1 MKTTMG
7 LATAAVLAVGSLGVA
22 TAATSQAAPTAPT
35 TTTSSSP
42 ATSAGLERAD
52 DDRVAAAAVE
62 ALRAHPRAARAAQGQ
77 DVEVTDTVV
86 DPDGSTHVRMQRTF
100 RGLRVLG
107 GDLVVHQGAGSD
119 AWEGVS
125 QTLAAPLDLST
136 TPALDAGAAGRRALA
151 PTKELREV
159 AQLERSGRPTLVVDA
174 HGAEPTLAWE
184 VVTTGVREDGT
195 PSRLASY
202 VDART
207 GQVLRRE
214 EQIHTADG
222 QGESLYSGTV
232 ALQVTQKGSS
242 YELRDATRGG
252 NHTTD
257 MNGATDGFACSAFGW
272 GCKTGTIVTS
282 PSTTFGD
289 GTNAD
294 PDTAAV
300 DAQYGTAVTWD
311 YFKGEHGRDGIFGD
325 GSGSYNRVHYGRDY
339 VNAFWDGQKMT
350 YGDGDGVNYGPLVS
364 LDVAGHEMTHGIT
377 QNTADLTYSG
387 ESGGLNEATSD
398 IFGTTVEFH
407 AANSEDPGDYLVGE
421 EFDLRDGRGFRRMDD
436 PIADGKSPNCWSS
449 NTKNLDVHYSS
460 GVGNHFF
467 YLLAEGSGSKTF
479 GGVAHSSTT
488 CDGSTITGIGREAAA
503 DIWFR
508 ALNVDMTSGT
518 TYAQARTAT
527 IDAAGDLYGAGSTQ
541 AAAVA
546 AAWSAVSVS

>member
-35 TTTSSSP
+35 TTTGTTTG
-42 ATSAGLERAD
+42 ATTSTAVSGVHGAD
-52 DDRVAAAAVE
+52 EARIAAAAVE
-62 ALRAHPRAARAAQGQ
+62 ALRAHPRAARAGAGQ
-77 DVEVTDTVV
+77 EVEVTDTVV
-86 DPDGSTHVRMQRTF
+86 DPDGSTHVRMERTF

-107 GDLVVHQGAGSD
+107 GDLVVHRGAGAAQD
-119 AWEGVS
+119 AEGAAWEGVS
-125 QTLAAPLDLST
+125 QTLDAPLALGT
-136 TPALDAGAAGRRALA
+136 TPTLGADAAGARALA
-151 PTKELREV
+151 PAKELREV
-159 AQLERSGRPTLVVDA
+159 GRLERSGRPTLVVDA
-174 HGAEPTLAWE
+174 HGTEPVLAWE
-184 VVTTGVREDGT
+184 VVSTGVREDGT

-207 GQVLRRE
+207 GRVLRRE

-232 ALQVTQKGSS
+232 PLQVTQKGSA

-252 NHTTD
+252 SYTTD
-257 MNGATDGFACSAFGW
+257 MGGATDGFACSAFGW
-272 GCKTGTIVTS
+272 GCKSGTIVTS

-294 PDTAAV
+294 PDTAAA

-377 QNTADLTYSG
+377 QNTANLTYRGSRAA
-387 ESGGLNEATSD
+387 STRPPPTSS
-398 IFGTTVEFH
+398 
-407 AANSEDPGDYLVGE
+407 A
-421 EFDLRDGRGFRRMDD
+421 RW
-436 PIADGKSPNCWSS
+436 WSS
-449 NTKNLDVHYSS
+449 TPPAARTRATTWWVRSS
-460 GVGNHFF
+460 TCATAGASAGWTTPSPTASRPTAGRATPRTSTCTTPRAWATTSSTCWPRARARRRSGAWRTAPPPATARPSPASV
-467 YLLAEGSGSKTF
+467 ARRPPTSGSGRSR
-479 GGVAHSSTT
+479 ST
-488 CDGSTITGIGREAAA
+488 
-503 DIWFR
+503 
-508 ALNVDMTSGT
+508 
-518 TYAQARTAT
+518 
-527 IDAAGDLYGAGSTQ
+527 
-541 AAAVA
+541 
-546 AAWSAVSVS
+546 

>member
-22 TAATSQAAPTAPT
+22 TATAATSQAAPTAPT
-35 TTTSSSP
+35 TTITGLSS
-42 ATSAGLERAD
+42 AD
-52 DDRVAAAAVE
+52 RGDDARVAAAAVE
-62 ALRAHPRAARAAQGQ
+62 ALRAHPRAARASTGQ
-77 DVEVTDTVV
+77 AVEVTDTVV
-86 DPDGSTHVRMQRTF
+86 DPDGATHVRMERTF
-100 RGLRVLG
+100 RGLPVLG
-107 GDLVVHQGAGSD
+107 GDLVVHQGAVSD
-119 AWEGVS
+119 AWRGVS
-125 QTLAAPLDLST
+125 QTLDAPLALGT
-136 TPALDAGAAGRRALA
+136 TPTLGADAAGTRALA
-151 PTKELREV
+151 PDKALREV

-174 HGAEPTLAWE
+174 HGAEPVLAWE
-184 VVTTGVREDGT
+184 VVTTGVRADGT

-207 GQVLRRE
+207 GRVLRRE

-289 GTNAD
+289 GTGAD

-311 YFKGEHGRDGIFGD
+311 YFKGEHGRNGIFGN

-364 LDVAGHEMTHGIT
+364 LDVAGHEMTHGVT
-377 QNTADLTYSG
+377 QNTANLTYSG

-398 IFGTTVEFH
+398 IFGTMVEFY

-421 EFDLRDGRGFRRMDD
+421 EFDLRNGRGFRRMDN
-436 PIADGKSPNCWSS
+436 PIADGKSSNCWSS

-467 YLLAEGSGSKTF
+467 YLLAEGSGSTTF

-488 CDGSTITGIGREAAA
+488 CNGSTITGIGREAAA

-508 ALNVDMTSGT
+508 ALNVYMTSST

-527 IDAAGDLYGAGSTQ
+527 LSAARDLYGAGSTQ
-541 AAAVA
+541 ASAVA